1 MTLRTTV
8 ILLRENKMQFRDL
21 KKQYGLLK
29 SEIDA
34 GIAEVIESAQFISGP
49 KVRELENA
57 LAEYTGRKHCISC
70 ANGTDALELC
80 LLAWGIGKGDAVFVP
95 SFTFMSTA
103 EVVATV
109 GATPVWVDIDL
120 NTFNMSAV
128 ELEKAIEKTLAEG
141 KFKPELI
148 IPVDLFGLP
157 ADFTEILPIAEKYGL
172 KVLED
177 GAQGFGG
184 EINGKKACSFGNA
197 STTSFFPAKP
207 LGCYG
212 DGGAIFTDDD
222 EMASLLRSIAVHGKG
237 REKYE
242 NIRLG
247 RNSRLD
253 SIQAAVLL
261 PKLAAFEK
269 YEVDAVNNAAR
280 LYSEKLRN
288 LPVVTPAVPDG
299 FLSSWAQ
306 YTLLCADTGTR
317 NNLQSALKEQGIPS
331 MIYYPCGLHKQKAF
345 EYCSAKD
352 VLPNTEKACSAVL
365 SLPMHPYLTEADID
379 LVCNVIKEFF
389 K

>member
-1 MTLRTTV
+1 M
-8 ILLRENKMQFRDL
+8 
-21 KKQYGLLK
+21 
-29 SEIDA
+29 
-34 GIAEVIESAQFISGP
+34 
-49 KVRELENA
+49 
-57 LAEYTGRKHCISC
+57 
-70 ANGTDALELC
+70 
-80 LLAWGIGKGDAVFVP
+80 
-95 SFTFMSTA
+95 
-103 EVVATV
+103 
-109 GATPVWVDIDL
+109 
-120 NTFNMSAV
+120 
-128 ELEKAIEKTLAEG
+128 
-141 KFKPELI
+141 
-148 IPVDLFGLP
+148 
-157 ADFTEILPIAEKYGL
+157 
-172 KVLED
+172 ED

-247 RNSRLD
+247 RTSRLD

-288 LPVVTPAVPDG
+288 LPVVTPVVPDG

-345 EYCSAKD
+345 EYCSAGD

>member
-1 MTLRTTV
+1 
-8 ILLRENKMQFRDL
+8 MQFRDL
-21 KKQYGLLK
+21 KKQYEVLK

-34 GIAEVIESAQFISGP
+34 GISEVIANTQFISGP
-49 KVRELENA
+49 KVKELESA
-57 LAEYTGRKHCISC
+57 LAAYTGRKHCISC

-109 GATPVWVDIDL
+109 GAVPVWVDIDL
-120 NTFNMSAV
+120 DTFNMNP
-128 ELEKAIEKTLAEG
+128 EKLAAAIEKVLAEG
-141 KFKPELI
+141 KLIPKVI

-157 ADFTEILPIAEKYGL
+157 ADYNSILPVAEKYGL

-184 EINGKKACSFGNA
+184 ELDGKKACSFGDA

-222 EMASLLRSIAVHGKG
+222 DMAALLRSIAVHGKG

-269 YEVDAVNNAAR
+269 YEVSAVNDAAN
-280 LYSEKLRN
+280 LYTQKLQN
-288 LPVVTPAVPDG
+288 LPVITPAIPAG
-299 FLSSWAQ
+299 YLSSWAQ
-306 YTLLCADTGTR
+306 YTLLCPDSEIR
-317 NNLQSALKEQGIPS
+317 NALQSALKAQGIPT

-345 EYCSAKD
+345 EYCSEGEI
-352 VLPNTEKACSAVL
+352 LPNTEEACARVL
-365 SLPMHPYLTEADID
+365 SLPMHPYLTEEDID
-379 LVCNVIKEFF
+379 LVCNAIKEFF

>member
-1 MTLRTTV
+1 
-8 ILLRENKMQFRDL
+8 MQFRDL

>member
-1 MTLRTTV
+1 
-8 ILLRENKMQFRDL
+8 MQFRDL
-21 KKQYGLLK
+21 KKQYEVLA
-29 SEIDA
+29 SDIDA
-34 GIAEVIESAQFISGP
+34 GIAEVIHSSQFISGP
-49 KVRELENA
+49 KVKELESE
-57 LAEYTGRKHCISC
+57 LAAYTGRKHCVTC

-103 EVVATV
+103 EVVAIV
-109 GATPVWVDIDL
+109 GATPIWVDIDPA
-120 NTFNMSAV
+120 TFDMSPA
-128 ELEKAIEKTLAEG
+128 ELEKAIKKTLSEG
-141 KFKPELI
+141 NLI
-148 IPVDLFGLP
+148 PKVVIPVDLFGLP
-157 ADFTEILPIAEKYGL
+157 ADFPAILPIAEKYGL

-184 EINGKKACSFGNA
+184 GINGKKACTFGNA

-253 SIQAAVLL
+253 SIQAAILL
-261 PKLAAFEK
+261 PKLEAFKK
-269 YEVDAVNNAAR
+269 YEVDAVNTAAR
-280 LYSEKLRN
+280 LYTERLSG
-288 LPVVTPAVPDG
+288 LPLTPPTVPEG

-306 YTLLCADTGTR
+306 YTVRCSDAACR
-317 NNLQSALKEQGIPS
+317 NSLQAELKARGIPS
-331 MIYYPCGLHKQKAF
+331 MIYYPRGLHQQKAF
-345 EYCSAKD
+345 EYCSAGA
-352 VLPNTEKACSAVL
+352 VLPNTEKACETVL

-379 LVCNVIKEFF
+379 QICNAIKDII

>member
-1 MTLRTTV
+1 
-8 ILLRENKMQFRDL
+8 MQFRDL
-21 KKQYGLLK
+21 KKQYEILK
-29 SEIDA
+29 QEIDS
-34 GIAEVIESAQFISGP
+34 GIAEVIGSCQFISGP
-49 KVRELENA
+49 KVKELENA

-80 LLAWGIGKGDAVFVP
+80 LLAWGIGKDDAVFVP

-109 GATPVWVDIDL
+109 GATPIWVDIEPD
-120 NTFNMSAV
+120 TFNMAAA
-128 ELEKAIEKTLAEG
+128 ELEKAIEKTIADG
-141 KFKPELI
+141 KLTPKLI

-157 ADFTEILPIAEKYGL
+157 ADFTKILPIAEKYGL
-172 KVLED
+172 KVMED

-184 EINGKKACSFGNA
+184 EINGKKACSFGDA

-222 EMASLLRSIAVHGKG
+222 DMAALLRSIAVHGKG

-261 PKLAAFEK
+261 PKLAAFER
-269 YEVDAVNNAAR
+269 YEVEAVNNAAR
-280 LYSEKLRN
+280 LYSEKLKN
-288 LPVVTPAVPDG
+288 LPVVTPVVPEG

-306 YTLLCADTGTR
+306 YTLLCPDTKIR
-317 NNLQSALKEQGIPS
+317 NGLQQELKAQGIPS

-345 EYCSAKD
+345 EYCSEGY
-352 VLPNTEKACSAVL
+352 VLPNTEKACAAVL
-365 SLPMHPYLTEADID
+365 SLPMHPYLTEKDID

>member
-1 MTLRTTV
+1 
-8 ILLRENKMQFRDL
+8 MQFRDL
-21 KKQYGLLK
+21 KKQYEILK
-29 SEIDA
+29 QEIDS
-34 GIAEVIESAQFISGP
+34 GIAEVIGSCQFISGP
-49 KVRELENA
+49 KVKELENA

-80 LLAWGIGKGDAVFVP
+80 LLAWGIGKDDAVFVP

-109 GATPVWVDIDL
+109 GATPIWVDIEPD
-120 NTFNMSAV
+120 TFNMAAA
-128 ELEKAIEKTLAEG
+128 ELEKAIEKTIADG
-141 KFKPELI
+141 KLTPKLI

-157 ADFTEILPIAEKYGL
+157 ADFTKILPIAEKYGL
-172 KVLED
+172 KVMED

-184 EINGKKACSFGNA
+184 EINGKKACSFGDA

-222 EMASLLRSIAVHGKG
+222 DMASLLRSIAVHGKG

-261 PKLAAFEK
+261 PKLAAFER
-269 YEVDAVNNAAR
+269 YEVEAVNNAAR
-280 LYSEKLRN
+280 LYSEKLKN
-288 LPVVTPAVPDG
+288 LPVVTPVVPEG

-306 YTLLCADTGTR
+306 YTLICPDTEIR
-317 NNLQSALKEQGIPS
+317 NGLQQALKAQGIPS

-345 EYCSAKD
+345 EYCSEGY
-352 VLPNTEKACSAVL
+352 VLPNTEKACAAVL
-365 SLPMHPYLTEADID
+365 SLPMHPYLTEKDID

>member
-1 MTLRTTV
+1 
-8 ILLRENKMQFRDL
+8 MQFRDL
-21 KKQYGLLK
+21 KKQYEILK
-29 SEIDA
+29 QEIDS
-34 GIAEVIESAQFISGP
+34 GIAEVIGSCQFISGP
-49 KVRELENA
+49 KVKELENA

-109 GATPVWVDIDL
+109 GATPVWVDIEPD
-120 NTFNMSAV
+120 TFNMAAA
-128 ELEKAIEKTLAEG
+128 ELEKAIEKTIADG
-141 KFKPELI
+141 KLTPKLI

-157 ADFTEILPIAEKYGL
+157 ADFTKILPIAEKYGL
-172 KVLED
+172 KVMED

-184 EINGKKACSFGNA
+184 EINGKKACSFGDA

-261 PKLAAFEK
+261 PKLAAFER
-269 YEVDAVNNAAR
+269 YEVNAVNNAAR
-280 LYSEKLRN
+280 LYSEKLKN
-288 LPVVTPAVPDG
+288 LPVVTPVVPEG

-306 YTLLCADTGTR
+306 YTLICPDTEIR
-317 NNLQSALKEQGIPS
+317 NGLQQALKAQGIPS

-345 EYCSAKD
+345 EYCSEGY
-352 VLPNTEKACSAVL
+352 VLPNTEKACAAVL
-365 SLPMHPYLTEADID
+365 SLPMHPYLTEKDID

>member
-1 MTLRTTV
+1 
-8 ILLRENKMQFRDL
+8 MQFRDL
-21 KKQYGLLK
+21 KKQYEVLK
-29 SEIDA
+29 SEIDS
-34 GIAEVIESAQFISGP
+34 GIADVIESSKFISGP
-49 KVRELENA
+49 KVQELEKA
-57 LAEYTGRKHCISC
+57 LADYTGRKHCISC
-70 ANGTDALELC
+70 ANGTDALELS

-109 GATPVWVDIDL
+109 GAVPVWVDIDL
-120 NTFNMSAV
+120 ETFNMSPV
-128 ELEKAIEKTLAEG
+128 ELEKAIQKTLSEG
-141 KFKPELI
+141 ALTPKVI

-157 ADFTEILPIAEKYGL
+157 ADFSRILPIAEKYGL

-184 EINGKKACSFGNA
+184 EIQGKKACSFGDA

-212 DGGAIFTDDD
+212 DGGAVFTDDD
-222 EMASLLRSIAVHGKG
+222 EMAVLLRSIAVHGKG

-261 PKLAAFEK
+261 PKLIAFEK
-269 YEVDAVNNAAR
+269 YEVEAVNRVAD
-280 LYSEKLRN
+280 LYSNKLQGV
-288 LPVVTPAVPDG
+288 PVITPSVPGG

-306 YTLLCADTGTR
+306 YTLLCSDCETR
-317 NNLQSALKEQGIPS
+317 NALQQELKAHKIPS
-331 MIYYPCGLHKQKAF
+331 MVYYPCGLHKQKAF
-345 EYCSAKD
+345 EYCSQG
-352 VLPNTEKACSAVL
+352 VTLPNTEDACKKVL
-365 SLPMHPYLTEADID
+365 SLPMHPYLTETEID
-379 LVCNVIKEFF
+379 SVCTVIKSFLN
-389 K
+389 

>member
-1 MTLRTTV
+1 
-8 ILLRENKMQFRDL
+8 MQFRDL
-21 KKQYGLLK
+21 KRQYEVLK
-29 SEIDA
+29 SDIDS
-34 GIAEVIESAQFISGP
+34 GIAEVISSCQFISGP
-49 KVRELENA
+49 KVKELEAA
-57 LAEYTGRKHCISC
+57 LADYTGRKHCISC
-70 ANGTDALELC
+70 ANGTDALELS
-80 LLAWGIGKGDAVFVP
+80 LMVWDVGPGDAVFVP

-103 EVVATV
+103 EVVATL

-120 NTFNMSAV
+120 ATFNMSP
-128 ELEKAIEKTLAEG
+128 ECLEQAIVKVIKEG
-141 KFKPELI
+141 KLVPRVI

-157 ADFTEILPIAEKYGL
+157 ADFTSILPIAAKYDI

-184 EINGKKACSFGNA
+184 EISGKRACSFGDA

-212 DGGAIFTDDD
+212 DGGAIFTDSD
-222 EMASLLRSIAVHGKG
+222 EMAAMLRSIAVHGKG
-237 REKYE
+237 KEKYE

-269 YEVDAVNNAAR
+269 YEVTAVNTAAT
-280 LYSEKLRN
+280 LYSEKLQG
-288 LPVVTPAVPDG
+288 LPVQPPVVPEG

-306 YTLLCADTGTR
+306 YTLLCPDRETR
-317 NNLQSALKEQGIPS
+317 NSLQQALKVQSIPT
-331 MIYYPCGLHKQKAF
+331 MVYYPCGLHKQQAF
-345 EYCSAKD
+345 SYCSAG
-352 VLPNTEKACSAVL
+352 VSLANTENACEKVL

-379 LVCNVIKEFF
+379 FVCDAIKNFF

>member
-1 MTLRTTV
+1 
-8 ILLRENKMQFRDL
+8 MQFRDL
-21 KKQYGLLK
+21 KKQYEVLK
-29 SEIDA
+29 SEIDS
-34 GIAEVIESAQFISGP
+34 GIADVIESSKFISGP
-49 KVRELENA
+49 KVQELEKA
-57 LAEYTGRKHCISC
+57 LADYTGRKHCISC
-70 ANGTDALELC
+70 ANGTDALELS

-109 GATPVWVDIDL
+109 GAVPVWVDIDL
-120 NTFNMSAV
+120 GTFNMSPV
-128 ELEKAIEKTLAEG
+128 ELEKAIQKTLSEG
-141 KFKPELI
+141 ALTPKVI

-157 ADFTEILPIAEKYGL
+157 ADFSRILPIAEKYGL

-184 EINGKKACSFGNA
+184 EIQGKKACSFGDA

-212 DGGAIFTDDD
+212 DGGAVFTDDD
-222 EMASLLRSIAVHGKG
+222 EMAVLLRSIAVHGKG

-261 PKLAAFEK
+261 PKLIAFEK
-269 YEVDAVNNAAR
+269 YEVEAVNRVAD
-280 LYSEKLRN
+280 LYSNKLQGF
-288 LPVVTPAVPDG
+288 PVITPSVPGG

-306 YTLLCADTGTR
+306 YTLLCSDCETR
-317 NNLQSALKEQGIPS
+317 NALQQELKAHKIPS
-331 MIYYPCGLHKQKAF
+331 MVYYPCGLHKQKAF
-345 EYCSAKD
+345 EYCSQG
-352 VLPNTEKACSAVL
+352 VTLPNTEDACKKVL
-365 SLPMHPYLTEADID
+365 SLPMHPYLTETEID
-379 LVCNVIKEFF
+379 SVCTVIKSFF
-389 K
+389 N